1 MHAYDLVSETIRKQ
15 IKLGK
20 YQPGMKLPKEIEL
33 ADRMGVSRKTLRTA
47 LEELEAAGLIIR
59 RKHAGTIIADD
70 AQERVDAPITIGIAL
85 PMDANISLASIYGPG
100 TEDGSM
106 ESQLLIRRL
115 LKEKFMLNLFYS
127 DWGGELHSYDGVIV
141 LSPMDCIPL
150 LERLAEMRKPHI
162 TLETHYDC
170 PGVNTV
176 MGDDEEAT
184 RICVSELAELGHRK
198 IAFIGGRL
206 GPPGRKTGF
215 RRRTNEFCRACREH
229 GLETKPEWI
238 FNEEHLSGEPALS
251 RQEHTNVPPSY
262 AEMESPFWSWK
273 NTVWRLP
280 HFRNRNCAVSICAH
294 STARNRKSPFFRSS
308 RDSTGPGSRLQTRLM
323 KNCMH
328 GWAIRHIAPGV
339 FLCLTGKIRNDMGK
353 AQRCKELFPD
363 PEPSF

>member
-1 MHAYDLVSETIRKQ
+1 MHAYDVVSETIRKQ

-251 RQEHTNVPPSY
+251 LREQLADYAARTHECTAVVCGNGISVLELEKYRVASSAFPKQELRCIDLRPFNCTEQEIAFLSQFKGFYRPRQQVADTAYEKLYAWLGNPSY
-262 AEMESPFWSWK
+262 RPRCFLVPYRK
-273 NTVWRLP
+273 NT
-280 HFRNRNCAVSICAH
+280 
-294 STARNRKSPFFRSS
+294 
-308 RDSTGPGSRLQTRLM
+308 
-323 KNCMH
+323 
-328 GWAIRHIAPGV
+328 
-339 FLCLTGKIRNDMGK
+339 
-353 AQRCKELFPD
+353 E
-363 PEPSF
+363 

>member
-20 YQPGMKLPKEIEL
+20 YLPGMKLPKEIEL

-59 RKHAGTIIADD
+59 RKHAGTIIADG
-70 AQERVDAPITIGIAL
+70 AQERVNVPIVIGIAL
-85 PMDANISLASIYGPG
+85 PMDANVSPASIYGTG

-127 DWGGELHSYDGVIV
+127 DWGGELQSYDGVML
-141 LSPMDCIPL
+141 LSPMDCLTL

-162 TLETHYDC
+162 ALETHYDY

-184 RICVSELAELGHRK
+184 RICVNELAELGHRK

-206 GPPGRKTGF
+206 GPPERKTGF

-229 GLETKPEWI
+229 GLEIRREWI
-238 FNEEHLSGEPALS
+238 FNEEHLSGRQAPSLHEQLADYAAKTRECTAVICGNGISVLELEKYRAASSVFPKQELRCIDLRPFNCTEQETAFLSQFKGFYRS
-251 RQEHTNVPPSY
+251 RQQVADTAYEKLYAWLGDPSY
-262 AEMESPFWSWK
+262 RPRCFLVPYRK
-273 NTVWRLP
+273 NT
-280 HFRNRNCAVSICAH
+280 
-294 STARNRKSPFFRSS
+294 
-308 RDSTGPGSRLQTRLM
+308 GP
-323 KNCMH
+323 
-328 GWAIRHIAPGV
+328 
-339 FLCLTGKIRNDMGK
+339 
-353 AQRCKELFPD
+353 
-363 PEPSF
+363 PE